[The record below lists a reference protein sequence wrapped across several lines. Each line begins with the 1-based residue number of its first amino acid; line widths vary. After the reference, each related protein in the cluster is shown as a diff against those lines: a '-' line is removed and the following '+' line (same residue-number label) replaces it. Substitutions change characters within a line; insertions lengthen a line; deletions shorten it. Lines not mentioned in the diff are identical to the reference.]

1 LTKINFEKIIKAKRD
16 KVFDIITNFEEFQNT
31 LPEFF
36 PSIRVRSIRD
46 NVAVVEEHVKLSG
59 KELVIMAKHVT
70 QYPEVHEVFVIGGD
84 AKGSHIIERFEKIE
98 EGTKITV
105 DGDIK
110 LKTSLR
116 ITGFSSK
123 EKITIG
129 FSKIIDGFAKIVET
143 QSD

>member
-1 LTKINFEKIIKAKRD
+1 MTKINFEKIIKAKRD
-16 KVFDIITNFEEFQNT
+16 KVFDILTNFEEIQNI
-31 LPEFF
+31 LHVFF
-36 PSIRVRSIRD
+36 HSIIGRSVIE

-84 AKGSHIIERFEKIE
+84 AKGSHIIERFENIE

-110 LKTSLR
+110 LKASLR
-116 ITGFSSK
+116 ITGFFSK
-123 EKITIG
+123 EKITTG
-129 FSKIIDGFAKIVET
+129 FSKIIDGFAKIAET
-143 QSD
+143 QPD

>member
-1 LTKINFEKIIKAKRD
+1 MTKINFEKIIKAKRN
-16 KVFDIITNFEEFQNT
+16 KVFGIITNFEEFQII

-36 PSIRVRSIRD
+36 PSIRVRSVRE

-84 AKGSHIIERFEKIE
+84 AKGSHIVERFENIE

-110 LKTSLR
+110 LKASLR
-116 ITGFSSK
+116 ITGFFSK
-123 EKITIG
+123 EKITTG
-129 FSKIIDGFAKIVET
+129 FSKIIDGFTKIVEA